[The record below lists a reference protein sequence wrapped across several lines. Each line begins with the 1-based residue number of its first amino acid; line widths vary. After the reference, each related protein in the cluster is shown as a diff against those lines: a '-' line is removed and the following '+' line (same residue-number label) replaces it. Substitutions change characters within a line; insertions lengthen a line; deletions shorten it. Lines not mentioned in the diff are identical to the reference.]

1 MTKHPSPTIL
11 SPILAFFILLLL
23 VLPCPA
29 LSAPNPTEAIKCEAT
44 VMGTNLEVT
53 FAGIDKKEADKAFE
67 VIVAEFKRI
76 ERELS
81 EWRGDTY
88 VIRINKNAGKAP
100 VTVPAELFKIISAA
114 QTVSTV
120 SGGAFDITWA
130 SMWGLWDFSPGKVHK
145 VPDAMKV
152 SVRLKNVDYRAVR
165 LDEKKHTVF
174 LTRPGMVMGL
184 GGIAKGYAVDSSIS
198 LMDAM
203 GIKNIIIKAGG
214 DMRVQGQVGT
224 KLWSVGIRHPR
235 DKERLLA
242 SLPLKDI
249 SISTS
254 GDYEHFFI
262 KDGVLYHH
270 IIDPRTGFPA
280 RLSRSVTILGPDT
293 MTTDALSTAVF
304 VMGPDKGM
312 ALVEK
317 LKGVEAIIVD
327 SEGGRHT
334 SSGISGIELNQ

>member
-1 MTKHPSPTIL
+1 MIKSSGSALPA
-11 SPILAFFILLLL
+11 PILIVFILLLL
-23 VLPCPA
+23 ILPLPA
-29 LSAPNPTEAIKCEAT
+29 LSAPKPAEVITREAT

-53 FAGIDKKEADKAFE
+53 FAGIEKKKADKAFK

-100 VTVPAELFKIISAA
+100 VAVPSELFKIISAA

-130 SMWGLWDFSPGKVHK
+130 SMWDLWDFSPGRPHK
-145 VPDAMKV
+145 VPDDIKV
-152 SVRLKNVDYRAVR
+152 RARLKNVDYRAVR
-165 LDEKKHTVF
+165 LDKKKHTVF
-174 LTRPGMVMGL
+174 LTRPGMALGL
-184 GGIAKGYAVDSSIS
+184 GGIAKGYAVDSSMS

-214 DMRVQGQVGT
+214 DMRVQGRAGT
-224 KLWSVGIRHPR
+224 KLWRIGIRHPR
-235 DKERLLA
+235 DKKMLLA

-262 KDGVLYHH
+262 KDDVLYHH

-280 RLSRSVTILGPDT
+280 RLCRSVTILGPDT

-312 ALVEK
+312 ALVER